1 LDGGRLVGKPKH
13 GTYYHAA
20 RPLLNAIAMNAGVA
34 KIICFRCR
42 KADCG
47 CLAASSYARPSQ
59 LAWAFAWLG
68 GACLAGTAVGAVLAF
83 FFGG

>member
-1 LDGGRLVGKPKH
+1 M
-13 GTYYHAA
+13 GTRSA
-20 RPLLNAIAMNAGVA
+20 NVA

-47 CLAASSYARPSQ
+47 CLPRRLPSEAEMPRLQ

-68 GACLAGTAVGAVLAF
+68 GACVAGSALGAALALL
-83 FFGG
+83 FG

>member
-1 LDGGRLVGKPKH
+1 MRASVP
-13 GTYYHAA
+13 
-20 RPLLNAIAMNAGVA
+20 

-47 CLAASSYARPSQ
+47 CLSRVDPEPNVFRSQ

-68 GACLAGTAVGAVLAF
+68 GACVAGTAVGAALALF
-83 FFGG
+83 FS